1 VGCKNKSDTINNKV
15 KNQIKIIQKIPK
27 QHTRKAQ
34 NQGSTE
40 NIHTGQCTPTSEH
53 TNVEIGLQNIQHGK

>member
-1 VGCKNKSDTINNKV
+1 VGCKNKSDAISNKV
-15 KNQIKIIQKIPK
+15 NLNQIRIIQKTPK

-40 NIHTGQCTPTSEH
+40 NIHIGQCIHTSEQ
-53 TNVEIGLQNIQHGK
+53 TNVEVQNIQHGK